1 MGLLSAALMAAPLC
15 AVALIVLPTVGL
27 IWLVIAARFAVRY
40 EDTDETVDAVA
51 DSLYWSA
58 QDRP

>member
-40 EDTDETVDAVA
+40 EDTEPVDAVA